1 MEKKSKLQQSRFW
14 ALYRTGLRWGVILLT
29 EFFIIWSLMQYAIPQ
44 RDYLKHEKR
53 LGTVIL
59 LAALLYAVIAACT
72 DRDELKR
79 IGGMIRRMCSFE
91 QIMLILM
98 LLWYILGCAVRSR
111 LDAEPLFKF
120 NDNRLFMFTMTVF
133 VFFPFMSLMGREH
146 AKRIFEGM
154 IHVTMAIYTVF
165 SAWCVWK
172 YYRVEFF
179 TFPSGL
185 RLQNYR
191 EGISMMMGGNINI
204 TAAAAVV
211 LLGLCMYMLLTQKP
225 LVRIAYGFAAAV
237 QLTVMILT
245 NSRTSYLAFLCMAI
259 VAAFLFMWDILQN
272 RAIPVRIAAGLIAA
286 ALCAGAVFLI
296 QASLV
301 RMFAHV
307 YPTYLEQLAE
317 EEKQAAAEREAEK
330 QAAHEMWMEEYARKA
345 ATAEQTVTQ
354 ESAQEAEQAA
364 SEETVQESDQAATA
378 ETAAGAA
385 ATGETA
391 AAGETAAEPEPAPS
405 AAPPPT
411 PYADET
417 VRKMDDLN
425 GRVSVWVFALKI
437 IGSSPDH
444 FLFGVSPVHVQR
456 QLEVTSRFDRAI
468 PHAHNG
474 ILQVGI
480 GIGAPAMLMFL
491 LFEISIIARCFMIVF
506 KGRGIPFRYSWTV
519 PVTLMGILI
528 IDLVE
533 TMLFAMVRVNLPIFY
548 ILAGWTVIM
557 SREIG
562 SKSGKTDN
570 K

>member
-14 ALYRTGLRWGVILLT
+14 TLYRTGLRWGVILLT

-59 LAALLYAVIAACT
+59 LAALLYVIAAACT

-79 IGGMIRRMCSFE
+79 IGGMLRRMCSFE

-133 VFFPFMSLMGREH
+133 VFFPFMSLMGRER

-211 LLGLCMYMLLTQKP
+211 LLGLCMYMILTQKP
-225 LVRIAYGFAAAV
+225 LVRIAYGFAAVV

-245 NSRTSYLAFLCMAI
+245 NSRTSYLAFLCMV
-259 VAAFLFMWDILQN
+259 VAAGFLFTWDTLQKSN
-272 RAIPVRIAAGLIAA
+272 YLVRFAAGLIAA
-286 ALCAGAVFLI
+286 ALCAGAVYAARGSLI
-296 QASLV
+296 K
-301 RMFAHV
+301 MFSHV
-307 YPTYLEQLAE
+307 YPTYLEQQA
-317 EEKQAAAEREAEK
+317 QAAAEEAAAK
-330 QAAHEMWMEEYARKA
+330 QAAEEAAHEILKEELAPKEEA
-345 ATAEQTVTQ
+345 
-354 ESAQEAEQAA
+354 AEQAV
-364 SEETVQESDQAATA
+364 EA
-378 ETAAGAA
+378 ETAA
-385 ATGETA
+385 
-391 AAGETAAEPEPAPS
+391 AEQQN
-405 AAPPPT
+405 
-411 PYADET
+411 
-417 VRKMDDLN
+417 RL
-425 GRVSVWVFALKI
+425 R
-437 IGSSPDH
+437 
-444 FLFGVSPVHVQR
+444 R
-456 QLEVTSRFDRAI
+456 
-468 PHAHNG
+468 
-474 ILQVGI
+474 
-480 GIGAPAMLMFL
+480 
-491 LFEISIIARCFMIVF
+491 
-506 KGRGIPFRYSWTV
+506 PFRRPTAMRPPARWTIS
-519 PVTLMGILI
+519 TAEFRCG
-528 IDLVE
+528 
-533 TMLFAMVRVNLPIFY
+533 
-548 ILAGWTVIM
+548 
-557 SREIG
+557 
-562 SKSGKTDN
+562 
-570 K
+570 